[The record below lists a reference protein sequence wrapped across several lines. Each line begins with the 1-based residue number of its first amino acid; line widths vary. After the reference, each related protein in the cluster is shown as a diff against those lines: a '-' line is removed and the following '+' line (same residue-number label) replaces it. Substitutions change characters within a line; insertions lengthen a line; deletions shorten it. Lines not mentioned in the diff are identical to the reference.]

1 MYIASRLAADELAE
15 AAGAVVTQT
24 DLAELE
30 RLNRGNIHALEEIVG
45 HHGRTETEHELRRRG
60 PRNALPKVLTGPNF
74 HMGHH
79 GRLWDTVGHPG
90 TPWDTLGHHGTP
102 YTIAMDSACW

>member
-1 MYIASRLAADELAE
+1 MISKGVSCLLHACFVACVLHQFLLHLGCQILMYVASRLASGELGE

-24 DLAELE
+24 DLNELE

-60 PRNALPKVLTGPNF
+60 PSQCAPQGPNC
-74 HMGHH
+74 
-79 GRLWDTVGHPG
+79 
-90 TPWDTLGHHGTP
+90 
-102 YTIAMDSACW
+102 Y

>member
-1 MYIASRLAADELAE
+1 MYVASRLASDELGE
-15 AAGAVVTQT
+15 AAGAVITQT

-60 PRNALPKVLTGPNF
+60 PRNAPPKFLTGPIVTFIWDTIGNR
-74 HMGHH
+74 GKP
-79 GRLWDTVGHPG
+79 WDTVGHHI
-90 TPWDTLGHHGTP
+90 L
-102 YTIAMDSACW
+102 